1 MDPADSGPR
10 SGGGSPVSWR
20 WGWRG
25 LPWWAAV
32 AVLLALQGV
41 AGVFLPKL
49 QINNAPEQYYPA
61 GSPGIEL
68 RDALRR
74 DFPSD
79 EVLTLL
85 FHGSDL
91 YEAATLARFE
101 SLRDRLARQPL
112 VDRVFSITSHEQ
124 IRATSDGFEVRRV
137 IDPASADRLNATQ
150 LRDRALAD
158 RFAPGMLASRDGRY
172 LAVMVRPKP
181 LADSLQRQQVRAAAL
196 ASIDETGLRSRYT
209 GDAGPLTL
217 DVVQLESMLA
227 DTVVFVPLTVALG
240 VLLMW
245 WLVGAVRPVVFGIV
259 AMSSVTGP
267 AVALIAAIGAPYT
280 MVAAILP
287 SLLSA
292 YTTATLMHLY
302 APIQAAQAAGAS
314 NAKAVTDAV
323 AETLKPGLLNV
334 LTTSVGLLS
343 LVLVPI
349 PPIQVFGV
357 AGAAGTALVFV
368 VVYLLIP
375 PLLVRWDVR
384 PWPRRKSGMR
394 TLALLSTR
402 ITGFSMRHPK
412 LVLATAAVTLV
423 ASLPLVARVQVE
435 SNLLAYFAADHPVN
449 EVTRHV
455 DHRLAGVTVLEVSLL
470 GSGRD
475 SLQNVATLSAMRE
488 FQTWLE
494 RQPEVDRTLSMADL
508 VEEMHWAMNGEKAG
522 PRALPA
528 NDRLLRQYLLVY
540 DGSDLH
546 ELVNRDYQRAR
557 ILVNLNTH
565 GTREIAEVLTR
576 IRARLAE
583 RPIRGVEVDIG
594 GHGRLFADQADLL
607 VGGQI
612 KSFAGAFGQIFIL
625 MVLIWRSLRSAVVGM
640 VPNLAPLVFVFVL
653 MGLLGMPLDMATV
666 MIASLVLGITV
677 DDTIHLFHGYR
688 RRLASGATPVT
699 AVARTFRV
707 SGRAVMA
714 ISILLVSQFAL
725 LGLSSFLP
733 TSNFGRMTAVGLLS
747 GQALELLLLPAL
759 LLWLARRGGPPV
771 AAVRGRRG
779 TPSVDDGDTVFSP
792 AAPSVTAESVTAA
805 SVPAL
810 SSVGGARLTG
820 PGGTGPVQ
828 VLFCNGEDCRRDGAA
843 ELWRHA
849 KRAQRLGLAG
859 RTDEMNL
866 SRTECLGLCASAPVV
881 LRCTRGATT
890 VHTHVAPTAAG
901 AAAAMKPG

>member
-1 MDPADSGPR
+1 MDPADSGPV
-10 SGGGSPVSWR
+10 SGAGSRPRWR
-20 WGWRG
+20 WRG

-32 AVLLALQGV
+32 AILLALQVV
-41 AGVFLPKL
+41 AGMFLPRL

-85 FHGSDL
+85 FQGSDL
-91 YEAATLARFE
+91 YEPATLARFE
-101 SLRDRLARQPL
+101 ALRDRLSRQPL
-112 VDRVFSITSHEQ
+112 IDRVFAITSHEQ

-137 IDPASADRLNATQ
+137 IDPAAADRLTPAQ
-150 LRDRALAD
+150 LRDRVLAD

-181 LADSLQRQQVRAAAL
+181 LTDSLQRQQVRAAAL
-196 ASIDETGLRSRYT
+196 AAIDETGLRSRYK

-227 DTVVFVPLTVALG
+227 DTMVFVPLTVGLG

-245 WLVGAVRPVVFGIV
+245 WLVGAVRPVVFGVV

-302 APIQAAQAAGAS
+302 APVQAAQAAGAS
-314 NAKAVTDAV
+314 NAKAVADAV
-323 AETLKPGLLNV
+323 AETFKPGLLNV
-334 LTTSVGLLS
+334 LTTSAGLLS

-375 PLLVRWDVR
+375 PLLMRWDR
-384 PWPRRKSGMR
+384 QPWPRRKSGLR
-394 TLALLSTR
+394 SLARISTR
-402 ITGFSMRHPK
+402 ITGFSMRHPR
-412 LVLATAAVTLV
+412 LVLGATAVTLV
-423 ASLPLVARVQVE
+423 ACVPLVARVEVE

-455 DHRLAGVTVLEVSLL
+455 DHRLSGVTVLEISLL
-470 GSGRD
+470 GPKRD
-475 SLQNVATLSAMRE
+475 SLRNVATLGAMRE
-488 FQTWLE
+488 FQAWLE

-522 PRALPA
+522 PRTLPA
-528 NDRLLRQYLLVY
+528 NERLLSQYLLIY
-540 DGSDLH
+540 DGNDLH

-565 GTREIAEVLTR
+565 GTREIAEVLQR
-576 IRARLAE
+576 IRARIAE
-583 RPIRGVEVDIG
+583 RPIPGVEVDIG

-640 VPNLAPLVFVFVL
+640 VPNLAPLFFVFVL

-688 RRLASGATPVT
+688 SRLAAGASPVV

-759 LLWLARRGGPPV
+759 LLWLARRGGAPV
-771 AAVRGRRG
+771 AAARGRRG
-779 TPSVDDGDTVFSP
+779 APGGDDADTVYAP
-792 AAPSVTAESVTAA
+792 AAPSEHAA
-805 SVPAL
+805 SVAGPGPA
-810 SSVGGARLTG
+810 VARGA
-820 PGGTGPVQ
+820 GGTGPVQ

-859 RTDEMNL
+859 RADELNL

-890 VHTHVAPTAAG
+890 VHTRVPPTAAG